1 MAKPKLAAALAR
13 SQAPKPKVR
22 SGLNP
27 HAGSNRVEKEKKK
40 KQQQQQNPSH
50 RAVSSQWLPF
60 DASQQILLVGEGDF
74 SFAASILANGFAKR
88 VLATCLDSVDEL
100 QAKYPEVAEKNMK
113 IVDSYDSCKALTQI
127 NGTKLHTYK
136 KKIPM
141 QDVVMF
147 NFPHLGNSVAD
158 QDRNIRQHQELMLK
172 FFQSATLL
180 TSHIVLTLWDG
191 EPYNSWGIKKLAR
204 SCDLVLVR
212 SCPFA
217 WDRFTGYE
225 HMLTSRTGNTSKP
238 QKSRNARMFLFVK
251 KSVAQESGH
260 GNTGPTSKKVKR
272 ADSDSEEE

>member
-27 HAGSNRVEKEKKK
+27 HAGSNRVEKDKKK
-40 KQQQQQNPSH
+40 KQQQQQAVPSKH
-50 RAVSSQWLPF
+50 TGTQWLPF

-74 SFAASILANGFAKR
+74 SFAACILQNSLAKR
-88 VLATCLDSVDEL
+88 VLATSLDSLNEL
-100 QAKYPEVAEKNMK
+100 QIKYPETAEKNMK
-113 IVDSYDSCKALTQI
+113 IVDSYESCKSFTQI
-127 NGTKLHTYK
+127 DGTKLHTYK
-136 KKIPM
+136 KKISM
-141 QDVVMF
+141 QDVVIF
-147 NFPHLGNSVAD
+147 NFPHLGNSLAD

-172 FFQSATLL
+172 FFQSSSQL
-180 TSHIVLTLWDG
+180 TSHIVVTLWDG

-212 SCPFA
+212 SCPFD
-217 WDRFTGYE
+217 WDRFPGYE

-260 GNTGPTSKKVKR
+260 STTGPSKKKIKH
-272 ADSDSEEE
+272 AESDSEDE